1 MTGVRR
7 AGVYFGLLA
16 VVGGFADPNGGLVQ
30 VPLLYLLRDG
40 LGRGPEW
47 VAWFGA
53 ATAVPG
59 HLGFLFG
66 ALRDRWRPAR
76 FGDRAHFLFVAVAA
90 ACAYAWLASAPVSL
104 MRLAAGAMVIAVAFQ
119 MFDASASA
127 LLTTVAQRHH
137 ASGRL
142 SSIVEMADSLVSVAA
157 MLAGGWL
164 AGHASPSATFVAAAA
179 VAGLIGVFG
188 IWAPREVFPEM
199 SARQV
204 AEPRERLPLRTLFQ
218 GRGFA
223 AVLAILLLYSFSP
236 GWGTPFFFYLTGKL
250 AISSEAFGACRA
262 ITFAAMAA
270 ATALYGVLCTRVPLK
285 TLLWT
290 AMLVNVLPG
299 FLFLFVT
306 SVPLALAT
314 AALAGLCSGFGTIAL
329 LDLLTRACPPSL
341 EGTASMLG
349 VSALGLAWTLG
360 DLLGARIYQQ
370 GGFTLCIVIDAVAT
384 VAIMPLLLRLPPA
397 LIAHAD
403 GAQPTTP
410 LVEEQPE

>member
-1 MTGVRR
+1 MTDVRR

-53 ATAVPG
+53 AIAVPG

-90 ACAYAWLASAPVSL
+90 ACGYVWLASAPASL
-104 MRLAAGAMVIAVAFQ
+104 MRLAAGALVIAVAFQ

-127 LLTTVAQRHH
+127 LLTTVAQRHL

-142 SSIVEMADSLVSVAA
+142 SAVVEMADSLVSVAA

-164 AGHASPSATFVAAAA
+164 AGHASAQTTFAVAAA
-179 VAGLIGVFG
+179 VAALIAVFG
-188 IWAPREVFPEM
+188 VWAPREVFPPET
-199 SARQV
+199 APTR
-204 AEPRERLPLRTLFQ
+204 APREPLGLTPLLRT
-218 GRGFA
+218 RGFA

-236 GWGTPFFFYLTGKL
+236 GWGTPFFFYLTAKL
-250 AISSEAFGACRA
+250 SISSEAFGACRA

-270 ATALYGVLCTRVPLK
+270 ATALYGVLCTRLPLR
-285 TLLWT
+285 TLLWS

-306 SVPLALAT
+306 SVPFALAT
-314 AALAGLCSGFGTIAL
+314 AALGGLCSGFGTIAL
-329 LDLLTRACPPSL
+329 LDLLTRACPPAL

-349 VSALGLAWTLG
+349 VSALGLAWTIG
-360 DLLGARIYQQ
+360 DLLGARLYQQ

-384 VAIMPLLLRLPPA
+384 VAIMPLLLKLPST
-397 LIAHAD
+397 LIAYAD
-403 GAQPTTP
+403 GVRSDGPH
-410 LVEEQPE
+410 VEGCE